1 MFGVSLCKG
10 YWTISARSSSPP
22 FGLIATSSTS
32 VTMWSGSVSAVAPA
46 SAAATVV
53 GAPGAAAG
61 AGAAE
66 PSGAVAV
73 PDAPGA
79 VATVLGAA
87 VLACG
92 TESPNLLEL
101 AEPLLVDC
109 DVPEKDA
116 G

>member
-1 MFGVSLCKG
+1 MPVNA
-10 YWTISARSSSPP
+10 IVMPRASAAAMTSASRTEPP
-22 FGLIATSSTS
+22 GWMA
-32 VTMWSGSVSAVAPA
+32 AVAPA